1 MYIFISIKKMIQ
13 QRPRTQ
19 PYPGVLE
26 NIETVTRAIFY
37 ESAPLKRAP
46 HLIQFYGKFS
56 RLFLK
61 TVSV

>member
-1 MYIFISIKKMIQ
+1 MIQ
-13 QRPRTQ
+13 QRSRTQ
-19 PYPGVLE
+19 PYPRVLE